1 MHALA
6 LIIETNSIL
15 KLEMQIFTTLLLLL
29 RKMKSDKN
37 AIINFPDMPFW
48 FMTPRAFINKIAR

>member
-6 LIIETNSIL
+6 LIIEIYSIL
-15 KLEMQIFTTLLLLL
+15 KLEMQIFTALLLLL

-37 AIINFPDMPFW
+37 AIISFPDVPF
-48 FMTPRAFINKIAR
+48 